1 VCVLALALTWALAE
15 LVPAARA
22 RDASVLRH
30 FALLGGSGL
39 HEAARVTIHLLD
51 PIVFTLWA
59 LALVAIAVARGRPR
73 TALAAAVALALAPI
87 TADRLKPLFAYHHV
101 HIAHVFNGYASWP
114 SGHATAA
121 AILALTAALVAPR
134 RLRLPVALAGAAF
147 ALLYGA
153 ALLID
158 AWHLPSDVIGGYLF
172 AALWIAVAVAA
183 LRAAERRSPSTRPEA
198 RVSS

>member
-1 VCVLALALTWALAE
+1 MSEATYPARAAVPRRPRRPSAGPQPALWVAGVCVLALALTWALAE

-73 TALAAAVALALAPI
+73 TALAA
-87 TADRLKPLFAYHHV
+87 
-101 HIAHVFNGYASWP
+101 
-114 SGHATAA
+114 
-121 AILALTAALVAPR
+121 
-134 RLRLPVALAGAAF
+134 
-147 ALLYGA
+147 
-153 ALLID
+153 
-158 AWHLPSDVIGGYLF
+158 
-172 AALWIAVAVAA
+172 
-183 LRAAERRSPSTRPEA
+183 
-198 RVSS
+198 